1 MPVVHYHTRKGIS
14 VFGKCIRIQR
24 NADQDTMAI
33 KYHNGESDV

>member
-14 VFGKCIRIQR
+14 VFGECIEYNI